1 MRLSLKEGNRSLL
14 IAAAF
19 AASSMDASAGA
30 KYEFS
35 EDQYVTFGMA
45 TRYSYT
51 HAERPASAGGGHVND
66 PNLDSARLY
75 FGASLN
81 KYLKATFDTEWD
93 SAAERIKMLDLFAQ
107 LELTPEFNIWAGRFV
122 SPSDRANMAGPY
134 YSVGGGYWPCVSS
147 RYGCNGGIYLA
158 RDDGAV
164 VWGNVANGRLG
175 YSIGAFEG
183 RTFGIGALDRSQ
195 AHQAGV
201 KPSDGLMYSGRLQY
215 DFWDLETGYF
225 SSADHLAKADIL
237 AVGVAFRYQKKGV
250 VTVGGKGDYAGYNV
264 DFQLEKNIKGSG
276 AFGLEAA
283 YYDYDTDDLVRG
295 EQGKA
300 YSAGVSY
307 VFEREVG
314 WGRFQPFVHWQRF
327 DADNRVTTKQI
338 GIGLN
343 YVIAEHNAQVSATY
357 SRNKVNRGGE
367 DLGRFVVALQLQY

>member
-1 MRLSLKEGNRSLL
+1 MRLKKQNRSVL
-14 IAAAF
+14 IAAAIVGVSTT
-19 AASSMDASAGA
+19 ACAGA
-30 KYEFS
+30 RYDFS
-35 EDQYVTFGMA
+35 DDQYVTFGVG

-51 HAERPASAGGGHVND
+51 HAERPASAGGGYVNN
-66 PNLDSARLY
+66 PNLDSARLF

-81 KYLKATFDTEWD
+81 KYLKATFTTEWD
-93 SAAERIKMLDLFAQ
+93 GAAERIKQLNLFAQ
-107 LELTPEFNIWAGRFV
+107 LELTPEFNVWAGRFV

-134 YSVGGGYWPCVSS
+134 YSVGGGYWPCVAS

-158 RDDGAV
+158 RDDGAA
-164 VWGNVANGRLG
+164 VWGNVAAGRLG

-183 RTFGIGALDRSQ
+183 HTFGIGALDRSQ

-225 SSADHLAKADIL
+225 SSADHLGKADIL
-237 AVGVAFRYQKKGV
+237 AIGVAFRYQKKGV
-250 VTVGGKGDYAGYNV
+250 VTVGGKGDYASYNV

-276 AFGLEAA
+276 AFGLEASF
-283 YYDYDTDDLVRG
+283 YDYDTDDLVRS

-307 VFEREVG
+307 LFDREVG

-327 DADNRVTTKQI
+327 NADNRVTTKQI
-338 GIGLN
+338 DIGLN
-343 YVIAEHNAQVSATY
+343 YVIADHNAQVSATY
-357 SRNKVNRGGE
+357 SRNKVSQGG
-367 DLGRFVVALQLQY
+367 DNLGRFVVALQLQY